1 MARITLR
8 RSARLA
14 DEAAGVSKA
23 TASNVFNRPEVVRD
37 EVRERVLAAA
47 KASGYRGPDPKGRLL
62 SAGRVNAIG
71 VAAVEPLACFF
82 EDPFARVLM
91 TGITD
96 ASGAEG
102 VGVSLVSAAT
112 EDDLAWNVRSALVDG
127 LILFCLEGA
136 DRLIASSR
144 ERRLPFVALAF
155 GEAEETV
162 PVVGIDDIEGGRLAA
177 RHLAALGHR
186 RFAVLAMEF
195 AAGGSGRA
203 TPERVKAATYPSS
216 RRRVEG
222 NLDALR
228 EVGIDTQAVPVFETL
243 SDEATVHAALEE
255 IFAAPAPP
263 TAILAQSDRIA
274 MIALRWLQARKVEVS
289 EGGVGRRLRQRA
301 RERRGGAALT
311 TVQQP
316 IAEIRRRAVRAILEH
331 GDEVWRETLPVG
343 LVVRGSTA
351 MPPEERGGKIRLKTS
366 MSKVYADSP
375 DMERMWKPYGIHMG
389 SKLVRIES
397 STEARGVQAESI
409 QGHASASAEAGLG
422 WRRRGADVSVH
433 PGHHLA

>member
-1 MARITLR
+1 MPSASR
-8 RSARLA
+8 RS
-14 DEAAGVSKA
+14 
-23 TASNVFNRPEVVRD
+23 
-37 EVRERVLAAA
+37 
-47 KASGYRGPDPKGRLL
+47 
-62 SAGRVNAIG
+62 
-71 VAAVEPLACFF
+71 EPLAYFF

-102 VGVSLVSAAT
+102 VGVSLVSAAI

-136 DRLIASSR
+136 NRLIASSR

-155 GEAEETV
+155 GEADETV

-274 MIALRWLQARKVEVS
+274 MIALRWLQARKVAVP
-289 EGGVGRRLRQRA
+289 GGRCRSSA
-301 RERRGGAALT
+301 
-311 TVQQP
+311 
-316 IAEIRRRAVRAILEH
+316 
-331 GDEVWRETLPVG
+331 
-343 LVVRGSTA
+343 STA
-351 MPPEERGGKIRLKTS
+351 CPRAQGRCRPDHGRSSRSRRSAGGLCGRF
-366 MSKVYADSP
+366 
-375 DMERMWKPYGIHMG
+375 
-389 SKLVRIES
+389 S
-397 STEARGVQAESI
+397 STATRSGGRPCRSGSSCAAARPCRRKSGEARSG
-409 QGHASASAEAGLG
+409 
-422 WRRRGADVSVH
+422 
-433 PGHHLA
+433 